1 MDLKFTNQRM
11 LLASVN
17 ARAEVHGEERE
28 PAGDVGLD
36 AQLPNDVLNV
46 FHPALKGLLYQFDK
60 GRERDLAD
68 QGRAHE
74 AGFAPDLRLPRLG
87 LPLKWA
93 DEIANAKV
101 TIRVPGEAKAVV
113 LQPVKVND
121 FKLTPLDG
129 GTVELHM
136 RVQYHPTEKEAG
148 KLAVLVQQEVEVSLE
163 QLEEGPAEST

>member
-36 AQLPNDVLNV
+36 VNLPNDVLNV
-46 FHPALKGLLYQFDK
+46 FHPMLKGLLYHFDK

-74 AGFAPDLRLPRLG
+74 AGFAPDLRLPKLCS
-87 LPLKWA
+87 PLKWA
-93 DEIANAKV
+93 DEIPEATV
-101 TIRVPGEAKAVV
+101 TICVPGESKAVV
-113 LQPVKVND
+113 LKPAKVND
-121 FKLTPLDG
+121 FKFTPLDG
-129 GTVELHM
+129 GTVEFHM
-136 RVQYHPTEKEAG
+136 RVQYHPDEKQAG
-148 KLAVLVQQEVEVSLE
+148 RLAVLVQREVEVTLE
-163 QLEEGPAEST
+163 IPEQGEGGG

>member
-1 MDLKFTNQRM
+1 MQLTFSKQKM
-11 LLASVN
+11 LLNSVN
-17 ARAEVHGEERE
+17 ARAEIHGDERE
-28 PAGDVGLD
+28 PAGDISLL

-46 FHPALKGLLYQFDK
+46 FHPTLKGLLYHFDK

-74 AGFAPDLRLPRLG
+74 AGFAPDLRLPKLG

-101 TIRVPGEAKAVV
+101 TIRVPGETKEVV

-121 FKLTPLDG
+121 FKLTPIDG
-129 GTVELHM
+129 GTVEFHM
-136 RVQYHPTEKEAG
+136 RVQYHPEERQAG
-148 KLAVLVQQEVEVSLE
+148 KLAMLVQQEVEVSLE
-163 QLEEGPAEST
+163 QVAEVPETE